1 MTDPFIPTGTMASRP
16 QCQTCFHKSRS
27 QCPECGGAMGH
38 PSLGLAPCPV
48 CPQGTRIGREFD
60 ASDTLAAGSGYFHM
74 GTYGDA
80 GGDPSAAIAEMNM
93 RRRANIDMV
102 LQARPD
108 MLAAVEQL
116 LSLQGLGS

>member
-1 MTDPFIPTGTMASRP
+1 MTDPFASLETMASRP

-48 CPQGTRIGREFD
+48 CPHGTRIGRDFE
-60 ASDTLAAGSGYFHM
+60 ASDTIAAGSGYFHM

-80 GGDPSAAIAEMNM
+80 GGDSSAAVAEVNM

-116 LSLQGLGS
+116 LSIQMGS